1 MERDA
6 NPEVSEGREV
16 SVRGGT
22 KYSQEED
29 PDLKEKEAVEKDQA
43 KLGQVEGSDAVNMVM
58 TEGAM
63 EGDLNTTDKA
73 REAMEDEVTP
83 RNKTKKKTR
92 RRKTV
97 VTVEDGRL
105 PIGDSGLARSR
116 RTPKKMSLV
125 WPRRE
130 GIITQDM
137 SAPNHNIVGYVS

>member
-1 MERDA
+1 MERDV

-63 EGDLNTTDKA
+63 EGDLNTTGKA
-73 REAMEDEVTP
+73 RGAMEDEVTP
-83 RNKTKKKTR
+83 GNKTKKKKPNRDHQR
-92 RRKTV
+92 RSAPEGNQCNPEER
-97 VTVEDGRL
+97 
-105 PIGDSGLARSR
+105 A
-116 RTPKKMSLV
+116 
-125 WPRRE
+125 RE
-130 GIITQDM
+130 GRM
-137 SAPNHNIVGYVS
+137 CMAKER